1 MNRRS
6 PSSTTPAYLLS
17 PVALDE
23 VEELSSEV
31 VANEVLKP
39 NGAAEEVSKG

>member
-1 MNRRS
+1 
-6 PSSTTPAYLLS
+6 
-17 PVALDE
+17 LDE

-31 VANEVLKP
+31 VANEALNP